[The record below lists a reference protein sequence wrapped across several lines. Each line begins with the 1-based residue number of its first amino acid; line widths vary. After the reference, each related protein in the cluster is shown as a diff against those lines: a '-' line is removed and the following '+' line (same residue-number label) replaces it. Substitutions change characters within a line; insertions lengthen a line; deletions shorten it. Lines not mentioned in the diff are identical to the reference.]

1 MDSSI
6 RQHLQEMIRRY
17 GTSLCGEPKRCKA
30 ILNDLCPTAKK
41 EIRLLI
47 SALEEDIGNSLL
59 NPPNGIPMEM
69 LLQQLIKRLHE
80 ELSLQPE
87 AAHWTVETWALALGV
102 IKQPFSGNIKPN
114 NISNNVITPD
124 PVQKNPSPS
133 FMSKVVETCALA
145 LGIIKQSSSNNV
157 ITPNPVQKNPST
169 PVSKTHKKPLI
180 KDRYQDN
187 GDGTVTDV
195 KTNLQWMRCLIGQA
209 WQNGRCHGEARE
221 MSWDEA
227 RKLKIRFA
235 GHSDWRLPTIEELR
249 SLVYCSSGEPA
260 YFPNN
265 GERCEGDYQ
274 CPTIVQEAFPDAPQW
289 FVWSSSP
296 VAGYTN
302 DAWLVNFGNG
312 NGNYGYRSND
322 YHVRLVR
329 GGQ

>member
-47 SALEEDIGNSLL
+47 SALEEDIGSSLL

-114 NISNNVITPD
+114 NISNNVVTPD
-124 PVQKNPSPS
+124 PVQKNPSP
-133 FMSKVVETCALA
+133 
-145 LGIIKQSSSNNV
+145 
-157 ITPNPVQKNPST
+157 
-169 PVSKTHKKPLI
+169 PVSKAHEKPLI
-180 KDRYQDN
+180 KDRYRDN

-195 KTNLQWMRCLIGQA
+195 KTNLQWMRCLIGQT
-209 WQNGRCHGEARE
+209 WQNGRCQGEARK
-221 MSWDEA
+221 MNWKEA
-227 RKLKIRFA
+227 KAQKINFA
-235 GHSDWRLPTIEELR
+235 GHSNWRLPTIEELR
-249 SLVYCSSGEPA
+249 SLVYCSSGKPA

-265 GERCEGDYQ
+265 GKRCEGGYQ
-274 CPTIVQEAFPDAPQW
+274 HPTIVQEAFPDSPASW
-289 FVWSSSP
+289 VWSSSP
-296 VAGYTN
+296 VAGNTFL
-302 DAWLVNFGNG
+302 AWSVDFYNG
-312 NGNYGYRSND
+312 GGYGSYHHSFN
-322 YHVRLVR
+322 HVRLVR
-329 GGQ
+329 G